1 MGLLRNASP
10 DPKFLVFST
19 KRVTLES
26 LKDYKKEDLERFS
39 RIIILVMNN
48 Y

>member
-1 MGLLRNASP
+1 MPVVQKMGQNW
-10 DPKFLVFST
+10 
-19 KRVTLES
+19 RVTLES